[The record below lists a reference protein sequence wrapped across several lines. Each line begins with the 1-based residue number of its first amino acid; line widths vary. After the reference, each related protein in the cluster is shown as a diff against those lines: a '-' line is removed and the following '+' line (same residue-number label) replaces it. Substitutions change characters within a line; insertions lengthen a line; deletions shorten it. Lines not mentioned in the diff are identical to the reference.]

1 MIRNDHLLTH
11 LHRQSNSD
19 SSIVLYSLVRVHF
32 FVMSILILT
41 MLFLFSAPLVP
52 LYGWSQAEIDGMVLA
67 KMMGF
72 QVGCTL
78 LFGGVLALCTR
89 AKKHEIFGACAA

>member
-1 MIRNDHLLTH
+1 M
-11 LHRQSNSD
+11 
-19 SSIVLYSLVRVHF
+19 VMYSVARIHF
-32 FVMSILILT
+32 FVMSLLILT

-52 LYGWSQAEIDGMVLA
+52 LYSWSQDGIDRKVLA

-72 QVGCTL
+72 QASCTL
-78 LFGGVLALCTR
+78 AFGGVLALCTR